1 VIELA
6 AECQYLEVNWVK
18 VTSERL
24 GKVRERLA
32 QESLDG
38 FLVTNYAN
46 WRYLSGFQGHS
57 GSLLIT
63 GTDALL
69 FTDSRYAE
77 QAEKEAPEFS
87 VVRTSPDDDALK
99 KTVKQKGLGRL
110 GFEKDYITYS
120 NWEKLRD
127 RLEGVELVG
136 LSGVVEKLRMIKTPE
151 EISKIAKAQEI
162 ADQAF
167 GLLTGAIRV
176 GATELELATEF
187 DFTMRKMGSEE
198 VAFPLI
204 VVSGE
209 RSSLPHGVPT
219 NKPLEDG
226 DFVTFDFGATYDGY
240 RSDETRTFVM
250 GHLDARHDEIYNVVL
265 KAQMAAV
272 DKVGP
277 GVPAREI
284 DLTGRRIIE
293 DAGYGEYFGH
303 GIGHGVGL
311 NVHEGP
317 SVARKSEDILAP
329 GMVITVEPGIYIPGF
344 GGVRIEDLVLVT
356 EDGHRVL
363 SASPKELTVL
373 DPR

>member
-1 VIELA
+1 MSI
-6 AECQYLEVNWVK
+6 
-18 VTSERL
+18 TSERL
-24 GKVRERLA
+24 GRVRERLA

-38 FLVTNYAN
+38 FLVTNYVN
-46 WRYLSGFQGHS
+46 WRYLSGFKGDA

-63 GTDALL
+63 GTDAIIL
-69 FTDSRYAE
+69 TDSRYTE

-87 VVRTSPDDDALK
+87 VVKTSTDDDALK
-99 KTVKQKGLGRL
+99 KALLEKGVWRL
-110 GFEKDYITYS
+110 GFEKDYVSYS
-120 NWEKLRD
+120 NWEKLKD
-127 RLEGVELVG
+127 RLEGVELKG
-136 LSGVVEKLRMIKTPE
+136 LSGIVEKLRMVKTPD
-151 EISKIAKAQEI
+151 EIAKIAKAQEI

-167 GLLTGAIRV
+167 GLLTGAIRI

-187 DFTMRKMGSEE
+187 EFTMRKMGSEG
-198 VAFPLI
+198 VAFSLI

-219 NKPLEDG
+219 TKALEDG
-226 DFVTFDFGATYDGY
+226 DFVTFDFGATHDGY

-250 GHLDARHDEIYNVVL
+250 GHLDARHEEIYNVVL
-265 KAQMAAV
+265 RAQVAAV

-277 GVPAREI
+277 GVPAKEI

-293 DAGYGEYFGH
+293 EAGYGEYFGH

-317 SVARKSEDILAP
+317 SASRKSEDMLAP
-329 GMVITVEPGIYIPGF
+329 GMIITVEPGRYIPGF

-356 EDGHRVL
+356 EDGNRVL